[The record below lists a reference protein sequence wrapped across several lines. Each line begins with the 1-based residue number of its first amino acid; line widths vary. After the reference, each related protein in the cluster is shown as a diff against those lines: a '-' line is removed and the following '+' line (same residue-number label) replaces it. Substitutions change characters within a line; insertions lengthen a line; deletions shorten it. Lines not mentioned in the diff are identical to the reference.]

1 MTDKAASPID
11 IANQTATTRSSVRAN
26 VAARSREELSILSR
40 SEQVVVPCILQT
52 TQGVTHGTCAILQ
65 LQWSELKDQVTH
77 VRVLQRA
84 SVPPHQSP
92 VGLTIRKLYR
102 ELWAELVA
110 ASFLAAKGVHPEIR
124 EECHA

>member
-52 TQGVTHGTCAILQ
+52 TQ
-65 LQWSELKDQVTH
+65 
-77 VRVLQRA
+77 
-84 SVPPHQSP
+84 
-92 VGLTIRKLYR
+92 
-102 ELWAELVA
+102 
-110 ASFLAAKGVHPEIR
+110 
-124 EECHA
+124 